1 MSPNRIVAVAT
12 PLLFAP
18 LAGAVSAWLAVHFP
32 GFNIDRGALEEVFIA
47 GALIALAPAAQ
58 WLHGW
63 QKFEARQADLARE
76 VAVEHT
82 PAPDDFTGAAP
93 DGEAGFEELEDLED
107 LEDLESL
114 DDMDDLDLDELED
127 DLLAEDEQEL
137 GVGI

>member
-32 GFNIDRGALEEVFIA
+32 GFNVDRGALEEVFIA

-63 QKFEARQADLARE
+63 QKFEARQADFVRE
-76 VAVEHT
+76 VAVERIH
-82 PAPDDFTGAAP
+82 AHEDLTGAAS
-93 DGEAGFEELEDLED
+93 DGQAGFEELDELED

-114 DDMDDLDLDELED
+114 EDLDDLDLDELED
-127 DLLAEDEQEL
+127 DLLGEDEEAL
-137 GVGI
+137 GAGV